1 MIDLRAGVLTSAA
14 PPLVRI
20 DGYSA
25 SLPLDRWTADPVA
38 LVGQRV
44 AVLVSPVPGSS
55 ASELILLGAERVEGM
70 SQVPV
75 GSILDWPGVLLP
87 PGCLWARGGTASR
100 TTYARLFAVYG
111 TRFGSG
117 DGSTTFGLPDRR
129 RRVGVGSDPAS
140 SRFSPVGLRGGE
152 EDHVLTAQEMPKHSH
167 TVAGRVIGRA
177 PGNGDL
183 RELTDFTSGLANNN
197 SESWS
202 AGDDAA
208 HNNLPPYEVTNYII
222 VT

>member
-75 GSILDWPGVLLP
+75 GSVLDWPGVLLP

-117 DGSTTFGLPDRR
+117 DGSSTFGLPDRR

-152 EDHVLTAQEMPKHSH
+152 EDHALTSEENGPH
-167 TVAGRVIGRA
+167 THAFFGGWGPGSLGQGYFRVDAYSPGGLWDAVRPSGEGR
-177 PGNGDL
+177 P
-183 RELTDFTSGLANNN
+183 
-197 SESWS
+197 
-202 AGDDAA
+202 
-208 HNNLPPYEVTNYII
+208 HNNMPPYEVTNYII